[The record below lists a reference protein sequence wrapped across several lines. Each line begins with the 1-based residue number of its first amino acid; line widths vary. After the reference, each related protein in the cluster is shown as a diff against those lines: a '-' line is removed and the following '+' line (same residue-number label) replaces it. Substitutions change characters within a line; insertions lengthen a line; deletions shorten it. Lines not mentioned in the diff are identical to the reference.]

1 MFTIFG
7 FSVETVLFIR
17 MERGDQIP
25 QYGIFQ
31 SSIFS
36 QYGVQ
41 FFEDKKVILY
51 EGVVQFNFF
60 VFRFD
65 DI

>member
-1 MFTIFG
+1 MIFG
-7 FSVETVLFIR
+7 FSVETVLFIS

-60 VFRFD
+60 IFRFD

>member
-1 MFTIFG
+1 MIFG

-51 EGVVQFNFF
+51 EGVDQFNFF
-60 VFRFD
+60 IFRFD